1 MRYRRIRNLLNLG
14 VLQVGK
20 ESLSTVF
27 FWIDLSFID
36 NQIEQRIYTLNLPRN
51 FDLYKTSHRCQKT
64 SRLVKVLILIW

>member
-14 VLQVGK
+14 VLQVGM

-27 FWIDLSFID
+27 FLIHLSFID

-51 FDLYKTSHRCQKT
+51 FDL
-64 SRLVKVLILIW
+64 